1 MDFKS
6 VPDESKLRPKLF
18 HQIDFFAGV
27 CIDVFLQHRLLVV
40 ETVMFR
46 LDRHD
51 EIWSVKKL
59 ETMSHLDVAVKV
71 PNKHDTLGSVFD
83 FMEPSRPKFTDKT

>member
-1 MDFKS
+1 
-6 VPDESKLRPKLF
+6 
-18 HQIDFFAGV
+18 
-27 CIDVFLQHRLLVV
+27 
-40 ETVMFR
+40 MFR